1 MDALLRCLLQQMRRF
16 VGEAVH
22 RRRGLG
28 RQQQVG
34 GRLHGGIPPGW
45 TGLGPVPRREALRG
59 ERTAAVASRFI
70 PAVYTVVI
78 VVIPSVAVTRA
89 GSGVPPLPAGPALG
103 GIRGPSRRSV
113 SAPSAPVTLRK
124 LSGCAGFAAG
134 IPRPINGCGPAIR
147 QLHPQR
153 HARRKQ
159 NAVQQYFSR
168 RFGHDLP
175 VLPNPVYDFLL
186 VCAASPVSCF
196 PPPFVKDPAF
206 SASWLSQYK
215 SARMPA
221 STLAVRSSSS

>member
-1 MDALLRCLLQQMRRF
+1 MLFCDACCSKCAALSAKRSTGGGGWGGSSRSAGVCTAEFPRMDRSGPRSPKRSPARGADRRCCLPFHTR
-16 VGEAVH
+16 
-22 RRRGLG
+22 
-28 RQQQVG
+28 
-34 GRLHGGIPPGW
+34 RLHRCNSSYTLRSRNPG
-45 TGLGPVPRREALRG
+45 RER
-59 ERTAAVASRFI
+59 S
-70 PAVYTVVI
+70 
-78 VVIPSVAVTRA
+78 S
-89 GSGVPPLPAGPALG
+89 PLPAGPALG

>member
-89 GSGVPPLPAGPALG
+89 GSGVPPCQPDPPWAEFAGQAEEAYPLPA
-103 GIRGPSRRSV
+103 
-113 SAPSAPVTLRK
+113 
-124 LSGCAGFAAG
+124 
-134 IPRPINGCGPAIR
+134 
-147 QLHPQR
+147 
-153 HARRKQ
+153 
-159 NAVQQYFSR
+159 
-168 RFGHDLP
+168 LP
-175 VLPNPVYDFLL
+175 
-186 VCAASPVSCF
+186 
-196 PPPFVKDPAF
+196 
-206 SASWLSQYK
+206 
-215 SARMPA
+215 
-221 STLAVRSSSS
+221 